1 MIKILLVEDDKII
14 VASLSEYL
22 NSEGYLVRSVSGQT
36 AAMKLL
42 AEEKADLV
50 LLDVSLAEGNGF
62 AACRAIKAEFDIPVI
77 FLTASGDEFSTVT
90 GFDLGADDYIPKPF
104 RPRELIS
111 RIRNVLRLT
120 GSMGKTVKLGD
131 VVVDTEKGTAV
142 KNSRDLFLSAL
153 EYGAVY
159 DAAYKDYEDIRDSDR
174 VSSAAYAQV
183 LGYAKID
190 SANERKPYLYVLGGD
205 VASGYYKTM
214 PVHLILGTL
223 PKDSTEIILPEHLTS
238 NGKVNY
244 KLGDTVTLDVG
255 DRTLDGRRLGQDTPV
270 YTYDSETQVEIMS
283 GERLENTEP
292 RTYTVV
298 GIYERPTFEDYSA
311 PGYTALTAADTKSAD
326 QSLIHCYFK
335 MHKPA
340 GVYDFMKEMG
350 YTQEHRYAY
359 NTKVL
364 LYSGTA
370 PFDSF
375 LTAFYSLAAIII
387 ALIVFGSVSLI
398 YNAFSISVSER
409 TRQFGLLSSVGATRK
424 QLRRMVLFEALAV
437 SIVGIPL
444 GILVGI
450 GGIGITL
457 LLIGDKFFS
466 IVRVD
471 IPMRLCVSWQ
481 AVVIAAVIA
490 LVTVLISA
498 WIPSKRAT
506 GVSAVEAIRQSMD
519 IKVSGRPVRTSKLAY
534 KLFGLPGVLA
544 GKHYKRNRKKYR
556 TTVVSLFMSIVLFVS
571 AAAFTDYMMESAEG
585 GLASDQFDLIYAA
598 ESDASAAMTPDE
610 LLELL
615 FSEPNVTGGTY
626 TKKQFLQGDIS
637 REYVT
642 AMYADRFA
650 DFGMEREDAAP
661 KDFSISGY
669 LYFVADAEFNRLLE
683 KYNLKEADYYDRDK
697 PLGIALDRN
706 IELDRRLEKYV
717 TLDSLQG
724 DGCVIEGLYY
734 VEIDGYYRKDSRID
748 ENGNKVVLYQ
758 NRDNENDIIELPY
771 EESFAKYTLRSEKT
785 IEEAPFFV
793 SRSTPVAINMIYP
806 YSMLESVVP
815 EAALNQFRNTEYFLT
830 SSDHAASF
838 ENLATMLTENG
849 LSSRQLF
856 DYAANAETNRNVVT
870 IIRVFAYGF
879 IVLISLIAAANVF
892 NTISTNISLRRRE
905 FAMLKSVG
913 MTQKG
918 FRRMM
923 NYECLLYGSKALLLG
938 LPVSCGIT
946 YLIYRAVTT
955 AYETSFHL
963 PWAAIGIAVLS
974 VFLVVFATMMYS
986 MSKVK
991 KDNPIDALK
1000 NENL

>member
-1 MIKILLVEDDKII
+1 MNVFNKVTLESLKKNRTRTIVTII
-14 VASLSEYL
+14 GIMLS
-22 NSEGYLVRSVSGQT
+22 
-36 AAMKLL
+36 AAMIC
-42 AEEKADLV
+42 ASTTFVSSMQNFV
-50 LLDVSLAEGNGF
+50 LRCEIYS
-62 AACRAIKAEFDIPVI
+62 
-77 FLTASGDEFSTVT
+77 SGDWH
-90 GFDLGADDYIPKPF
+90 
-104 RPRELIS
+104 
-111 RIRNVLRLT
+111 
-120 GSMGKTVKLGD
+120 
-131 VVVDTEKGTAV
+131 
-142 KNSRDLFLSAL
+142 
-153 EYGAVY
+153 GAVY
-159 DAAYKDYEDIRDSDR
+159 DAAYKDYEDIRDSGK

-183 LGYAKID
+183 LGYAKIG
-190 SANERKPYLYVLGGD
+190 SANEYKPYLYVLGGD
-205 VASGYYKTM
+205 AASGYFETM
-214 PVHLILGTL
+214 PVHLLLGTL

-244 KLGDTVTLDVG
+244 TLGDTVTLEVG
-255 DRTLDGRRLGQDTPV
+255 DRTLDGKRLGQDTPV
-270 YTYDSETQVEIMS
+270 YTYDSETHTEVMS

-298 GIYERPTFEDYSA
+298 GIYERPAFEDYSA
-311 PGYTALTAADTKSAD
+311 PGYTALTAADPKSAD
-326 QSLIHCYFK
+326 QSPIHCYFK
-335 MHKPA
+335 LHKPA
-340 GVYDFMKEMG
+340 GVYDFMKAMG
-350 YTQEHRYAY
+350 YTQEYRYAY

-409 TRQFGLLSSVGATRK
+409 TKQFGLLSSVGATKK
-424 QLRRMVLFEALAV
+424 QLRRMVLFEALTV
-437 SIVGIPL
+437 SAVGIPL

-457 LLIGDKFFS
+457 LLIGDKFSS
-466 IVRVD
+466 IVRAD

-534 KLFGLPGVLA
+534 KLFGLPSVLA

-598 ESDASAAMTPDE
+598 ESDASAAMTPDA

-615 FSEPNVTGGTY
+615 FSEQNVTGGTY

-642 AMYADRFA
+642 AMFADRFA
-650 DFGMEREDAAP
+650 DFGMEREDATP
-661 KDFSISGY
+661 KELSISGY

-683 KYNLKEADYYDRDK
+683 KYNLKEADYYDREK
-697 PLGIALDRN
+697 PLGLALDRN

-717 TLDSLQG
+717 TLDTLKG

-806 YSMLESVVP
+806 YSMIESVVP

-838 ENLATMLTENG
+838 ENLATVLTENG

-946 YLIYRAVTT
+946 YLIYRAITT

-974 VFLVVFATMMYS
+974 VFLVVFATMMYA
-986 MSKVK
+986 MRKVK

>member
-1 MIKILLVEDDKII
+1 MNVFNKVTLESLKKNRTRTVVTII
-14 VASLSEYL
+14 GIMLS
-22 NSEGYLVRSVSGQT
+22 
-36 AAMKLL
+36 AAMIC
-42 AEEKADLV
+42 ASTTFVSSMQNFV
-50 LLDVSLAEGNGF
+50 LRCEIYS
-62 AACRAIKAEFDIPVI
+62 
-77 FLTASGDEFSTVT
+77 SGDWH
-90 GFDLGADDYIPKPF
+90 
-104 RPRELIS
+104 
-111 RIRNVLRLT
+111 
-120 GSMGKTVKLGD
+120 
-131 VVVDTEKGTAV
+131 
-142 KNSRDLFLSAL
+142 
-153 EYGAVY
+153 GAVY
-159 DAAYKDYEDIRDSDR
+159 DAAYKDYEDIRDSGK

-205 VASGYYKTM
+205 VASGYFETM

-244 KLGDTVTLDVG
+244 TLGDTVTLDVG
-255 DRTLDGRRLGQDTPV
+255 DRVLDGRRLGQDTPV

-298 GIYERPTFEDYSA
+298 GIYERPAFEDYAA
-311 PGYTALTAADTKSAD
+311 PGYTALTAADPKSAD
-326 QSLIHCYFK
+326 SSPVHCYFK
-335 MHKPA
+335 LHKPA

-350 YTQEHRYAY
+350 YTQEYSYAY

-364 LYSGTA
+364 LYSGA
-370 PFDSF
+370 ARFDSF

-409 TRQFGLLSSVGATRK
+409 TRQFGLLSSVGATKK
-424 QLRRMVLFEALAV
+424 QLRKMVLFEALAV

-457 LLIGDKFFS
+457 LLIGDKFSS
-466 IVRVD
+466 IVRAD
-471 IPMRLCVSWQ
+471 IPMRICVSWQ
-481 AVVIAAVIA
+481 AVVIAAIIA

-506 GVSAVEAIRQSMD
+506 SVSAVEAIRQSLD

-571 AAAFTDYMMESAEG
+571 AAAFTEYMMESAEG

-598 ESDASAAMTPDE
+598 ESDAPAAMTPDA

-615 FSEPNVTGGTY
+615 FSEQNVTGGTY

-642 AMYADRFA
+642 AMFADRFA

-661 KDFSISGY
+661 KELGISGY

-706 IELDRRLEKYV
+706 IEFDRRLEKYV
-717 TLDSLQG
+717 TLDTLQG

-758 NRDNENDIIELPY
+758 NRDNEKDIIELPY

-830 SSDHAASF
+830 SSNHTASF

-974 VFLVVFATMMYS
+974 VFLVVFATMMYA

>member
-1 MIKILLVEDDKII
+1 MNVFNKVTLESLKKNRTRTIVTII
-14 VASLSEYL
+14 GIMLS
-22 NSEGYLVRSVSGQT
+22 
-36 AAMKLL
+36 AAMIC
-42 AEEKADLV
+42 ASTTLV
-50 LLDVSLAEGNGF
+50 SRMPTFGLR
-62 AACRAIKAEFDIPVI
+62 CAIHID
-77 FLTASGDEFSTVT
+77 GDW
-90 GFDLGADDYIPKPF
+90 
-104 RPRELIS
+104 
-111 RIRNVLRLT
+111 
-120 GSMGKTVKLGD
+120 
-131 VVVDTEKGTAV
+131 
-142 KNSRDLFLSAL
+142 
-153 EYGAVY
+153 YGAVY
-159 DAAYKDYEDIRDSDR
+159 DAAYKDYEDIRNSDR
-174 VSSAAYAQV
+174 VSSTAYAQV

-205 VASGYYKTM
+205 VASGYFKTM

-326 QSLIHCYFK
+326 QSPIHCYFK
-335 MHKPA
+335 LHKPA

-350 YTQEHRYAY
+350 YTQEYRYAY

-506 GVSAVEAIRQSMD
+506 RVSAVEAIRQSMD

-598 ESDASAAMTPDE
+598 ESDASSAMTPDA

-615 FSEPNVTGGTY
+615 FSEQNVTGGTY

-642 AMYADRFA
+642 AMFADRFA

-661 KDFSISGY
+661 KNLSISGY

-683 KYNLKEADYYDRDK
+683 KYNLKEADYYDRDN

-717 TLDSLQG
+717 TLDTLKG

-830 SSDHAASF
+830 SSNHTASF
-838 ENLATMLTENG
+838 ENLAPVLTENG

-870 IIRVFAYGF
+870 IVRVFAYGF

-923 NYECLLYGSKALLLG
+923 NCECLLYGSKALLLG

-955 AYETSFHL
+955 AYETFFHL

-974 VFLVVFATMMYS
+974 VFLVVFATMIYAMR
-986 MSKVK
+986 KAK

>member
-1 MIKILLVEDDKII
+1 MNVFSKVTLESLKKNRTRTVVTII
-14 VASLSEYL
+14 GTMLS
-22 NSEGYLVRSVSGQT
+22 
-36 AAMKLL
+36 AAMIC
-42 AEEKADLV
+42 ASTTLV
-50 LLDVSLAEGNGF
+50 SSMQNFVLRCEIYS
-62 AACRAIKAEFDIPVI
+62 
-77 FLTASGDEFSTVT
+77 SGDWH
-90 GFDLGADDYIPKPF
+90 
-104 RPRELIS
+104 
-111 RIRNVLRLT
+111 
-120 GSMGKTVKLGD
+120 
-131 VVVDTEKGTAV
+131 
-142 KNSRDLFLSAL
+142 
-153 EYGAVY
+153 GAVY

-190 SANERKPYLYVLGGD
+190 SANERKPYLYILGGD
-205 VASGYYKTM
+205 AASGYFETM
-214 PVHLILGTL
+214 PVHLLLGTL
-223 PKDSTEIILPEHLTS
+223 PKDPTEIILPEHLTS

-244 KLGDTVTLDVG
+244 TLGDTVTLDVG
-255 DRTLDGRRLGQDTPV
+255 DRTLDGRRLGQDTPI
-270 YTYDSETQVEIMS
+270 YAYDSETHTEVVS

-298 GIYERPTFEDYSA
+298 GIYERPAFEDYAA
-311 PGYTALTAADTKSAD
+311 PGYTALTAANTKSAE
-326 QSLIHCYFK
+326 QSPIHCYFK
-335 MHKPA
+335 LHKPA

-350 YTQEHRYAY
+350 YTQEYRYAY

-364 LYSGTA
+364 LYSGA
-370 PFDSF
+370 ARFDSF

-424 QLRRMVLFEALAV
+424 QLRRMVLFEALTV
-437 SIVGIPL
+437 SAVGIPL

-457 LLIGDKFFS
+457 LLIGDKFS
-466 IVRVD
+466 SLVRAD
-471 IPMRLCVSWQ
+471 IPMRICVSWQ

-506 GVSAVEAIRQSMD
+506 GVSAVEAIRRSMD
-519 IKVSGRPVRTSKLAY
+519 IKASGRPVRTSKLAY

-598 ESDASAAMTPDE
+598 ESDASSAMTPDA

-615 FSEPNVTGGTY
+615 FSEQNVTGGTY
-626 TKKQFLQGDIS
+626 TKKQFLQGAIS

-642 AMYADRFA
+642 AMFADRFA

-661 KDFSISGY
+661 KELSISGY

-706 IELDRRLEKYV
+706 IEFDRRLEKFV
-717 TLDSLQG
+717 TLDTLKG
-724 DGCVIEGLYY
+724 DGCAIEGLYY

-815 EAALNQFRNTEYFLT
+815 EAALNQFRYTEYFLT
-830 SSDHAASF
+830 SSNHTASF
-838 ENLATMLTENG
+838 ENLATVLTENG

-856 DYAANAETNRNVVT
+856 DYAANVETNRNVVT

-938 LPVSCGIT
+938 LPISCGIT

>member
-1 MIKILLVEDDKII
+1 MNVFNNVTLESLEKNRTRTIVTII
-14 VASLSEYL
+14 GIMLS
-22 NSEGYLVRSVSGQT
+22 
-36 AAMKLL
+36 AAMIC
-42 AEEKADLV
+42 ASTTLV
-50 LLDVSLAEGNGF
+50 S
-62 AACRAIKAEFDIPVI
+62 
-77 FLTASGDEFSTVT
+77 SM
-90 GFDLGADDYIPKPF
+90 
-104 RPRELIS
+104 
-111 RIRNVLRLT
+111 RNFVLRCAIHID
-120 GSMGKTVKLGD
+120 GD
-131 VVVDTEKGTAV
+131 W
-142 KNSRDLFLSAL
+142 
-153 EYGAVY
+153 YGAVY

-205 VASGYYKTM
+205 VASGYFETM

-326 QSLIHCYFK
+326 QAPIHCYFK
-335 MHKPA
+335 LHKPA

-350 YTQEHRYAY
+350 YTQEYRYAY

-466 IVRVD
+466 IVRVA

-506 GVSAVEAIRQSMD
+506 RVSAVEAIRQSMD

-598 ESDASAAMTPDE
+598 ESDASAAMTPDA

-615 FSEPNVTGGTY
+615 FSEQNVTGGTY

-642 AMYADRFA
+642 AMFADRFSS
-650 DFGMEREDAAP
+650 FGTESEDAAP
-661 KDFSISGY
+661 KELGISGY

-717 TLDSLQG
+717 TLDTLKG

-830 SSDHAASF
+830 SSNHAASF

>member
-1 MIKILLVEDDKII
+1 MNVFNKVTLESLKKNRTRTIVTII
-14 VASLSEYL
+14 GIMLS
-22 NSEGYLVRSVSGQT
+22 
-36 AAMKLL
+36 AAMIC
-42 AEEKADLV
+42 ASTTFVSSMQNFV
-50 LLDVSLAEGNGF
+50 LRCEIYS
-62 AACRAIKAEFDIPVI
+62 
-77 FLTASGDEFSTVT
+77 SGDWH
-90 GFDLGADDYIPKPF
+90 
-104 RPRELIS
+104 
-111 RIRNVLRLT
+111 
-120 GSMGKTVKLGD
+120 
-131 VVVDTEKGTAV
+131 
-142 KNSRDLFLSAL
+142 
-153 EYGAVY
+153 GAVY
-159 DAAYKDYEDIRDSDR
+159 DAAYKDYEDIRDSGK

-190 SANERKPYLYVLGGD
+190 SANEHKPYLYVLGGD
-205 VASGYYKTM
+205 VASGYFETM

-244 KLGDTVTLDVG
+244 KLGDTVTLEVG

-270 YTYDSETQVEIMS
+270 YTYDSETHTEIMS

-326 QSLIHCYFK
+326 QSPIHCYFK
-335 MHKPA
+335 LHKPA

-350 YTQEHRYAY
+350 YTQEYRYAY

-409 TRQFGLLSSVGATRK
+409 TRQFGLLSSVGATKK

-598 ESDASAAMTPDE
+598 ESDASAAMRPDA

-615 FSEPNVTGGTY
+615 FSEQNVTGGTY

-642 AMYADRFA
+642 AMFADRFA

-661 KDFSISGY
+661 KDLSISGY

-717 TLDSLQG
+717 TLDSLKG

-734 VEIDGYYRKDSRID
+734 VEIDGYYRIDSRID

-830 SSDHAASF
+830 SSNHTASF
-838 ENLATMLTENG
+838 ENLATVLTENG

>member
-1 MIKILLVEDDKII
+1 
-14 VASLSEYL
+14 
-22 NSEGYLVRSVSGQT
+22 
-36 AAMKLL
+36 
-42 AEEKADLV
+42 
-50 LLDVSLAEGNGF
+50 
-62 AACRAIKAEFDIPVI
+62 
-77 FLTASGDEFSTVT
+77 
-90 GFDLGADDYIPKPF
+90 
-104 RPRELIS
+104 
-111 RIRNVLRLT
+111 
-120 GSMGKTVKLGD
+120 
-131 VVVDTEKGTAV
+131 
-142 KNSRDLFLSAL
+142 
-153 EYGAVY
+153 
-159 DAAYKDYEDIRDSDR
+159 
-174 VSSAAYAQV
+174 
-183 LGYAKID
+183 
-190 SANERKPYLYVLGGD
+190 
-205 VASGYYKTM
+205 M

-335 MHKPA
+335 LHKPA
-340 GVYDFMKEMG
+340 GVYDFMREMG
-350 YTQEHRYAY
+350 YTQEYRYAY

-437 SIVGIPL
+437 SAVGIPL

-506 GVSAVEAIRQSMD
+506 RVSAVEAIRQSMD
-519 IKVSGRPVRTSKLAY
+519 IKVSGRPVRTSKLSY

-598 ESDASAAMTPDE
+598 ESDASSAMTPDA
-610 LLELL
+610 LLELF
-615 FSEPNVTGGTY
+615 FSEQNVTGGTY

-642 AMYADRFA
+642 AMFADRFSN
-650 DFGMEREDAAP
+650 FGMESEDRAP
-661 KDFSISGY
+661 KELGISGY

-683 KYNLKEADYYDRDK
+683 KYNLKEADYYDRDN

-717 TLDSLQG
+717 TLDTLKG

-830 SSDHAASF
+830 SSNHTASF
-838 ENLATMLTENG
+838 ENLAPVLTENG

-946 YLIYRAVTT
+946 YLIYRAITT

>member
-1 MIKILLVEDDKII
+1 MNVFNKVTLESLKKNRTRTIVTII
-14 VASLSEYL
+14 GIMLS
-22 NSEGYLVRSVSGQT
+22 
-36 AAMKLL
+36 AAMIC
-42 AEEKADLV
+42 ASTTLV
-50 LLDVSLAEGNGF
+50 S
-62 AACRAIKAEFDIPVI
+62 
-77 FLTASGDEFSTVT
+77 SM
-90 GFDLGADDYIPKPF
+90 
-104 RPRELIS
+104 
-111 RIRNVLRLT
+111 RNFVLRCAIHID
-120 GSMGKTVKLGD
+120 GD
-131 VVVDTEKGTAV
+131 W
-142 KNSRDLFLSAL
+142 
-153 EYGAVY
+153 YGAVY

-205 VASGYYKTM
+205 VASGYFKTM

-311 PGYTALTAADTKSAD
+311 PGYTALTAADPKSAD
-326 QSLIHCYFK
+326 QSSIHCYFK
-335 MHKPA
+335 LHKPA

-350 YTQEHRYAY
+350 YTQEYRYAY

-424 QLRRMVLFEALAV
+424 QLLRMVLFEALAV

-506 GVSAVEAIRQSMD
+506 RVSAVEAIRQSMD

-598 ESDASAAMTPDE
+598 ESDASSAMTPDE
-610 LLELL
+610 LLDLL
-615 FSEPNVTGGTY
+615 FSDQNVTGGTY

-642 AMYADRFA
+642 AMFADRFSN
-650 DFGMEREDAAP
+650 FGMEREDAAP
-661 KDFSISGY
+661 KELSISGY

-683 KYNLKEADYYDRDK
+683 KYNLMEADYYDRDK
-697 PLGIALDRN
+697 PLGLALDRN

-717 TLDSLQG
+717 TLDTLKG

-806 YSMLESVVP
+806 YSMLESVIP

-830 SSDHAASF
+830 SSNHTASF
-838 ENLATMLTENG
+838 ENLAPVLTENG

-856 DYAANAETNRNVVT
+856 DYAANAETDRNVVT

-974 VFLVVFATMMYS
+974 VFLVVFATMMYA
-986 MSKVK
+986 MRKVK

>member
-1 MIKILLVEDDKII
+1 MNVFNKVTLESLEKNRTRTIVTII
-14 VASLSEYL
+14 GIMLS
-22 NSEGYLVRSVSGQT
+22 
-36 AAMKLL
+36 AAMIC
-42 AEEKADLV
+42 ASTTLV
-50 LLDVSLAEGNGF
+50 S
-62 AACRAIKAEFDIPVI
+62 
-77 FLTASGDEFSTVT
+77 SM
-90 GFDLGADDYIPKPF
+90 
-104 RPRELIS
+104 
-111 RIRNVLRLT
+111 RNFVLRCAIHID
-120 GSMGKTVKLGD
+120 GD
-131 VVVDTEKGTAV
+131 W
-142 KNSRDLFLSAL
+142 
-153 EYGAVY
+153 YGAVY

-205 VASGYYKTM
+205 VASGYFKTM

-270 YTYDSETQVEIMS
+270 YTYDSETQVDVMS
-283 GERLENTEP
+283 GERLKNTEP

-326 QSLIHCYFK
+326 QAPIHCYFK
-335 MHKPA
+335 LHKPA

-350 YTQEHRYAY
+350 YTQEYRYAY

-481 AVVIAAVIA
+481 AVIIAAVIA

-506 GVSAVEAIRQSMD
+506 RVSAVEAIRQSMD

-598 ESDASAAMTPDE
+598 ESDASSAMTPDA

-615 FSEPNVTGGTY
+615 FSEQNVTGGTY

-650 DFGMEREDAAP
+650 DFGMESEDRAP

-697 PLGIALDRN
+697 PLGLALDRN

-717 TLDSLQG
+717 TLDTLKG

-806 YSMLESVVP
+806 YSMLESVIP

-830 SSDHAASF
+830 SSNHAASF

-856 DYAANAETNRNVVT
+856 DYAANAETNRNVIT

>member
-1 MIKILLVEDDKII
+1 M
-14 VASLSEYL
+14 
-22 NSEGYLVRSVSGQT
+22 
-36 AAMKLL
+36 
-42 AEEKADLV
+42 
-50 LLDVSLAEGNGF
+50 
-62 AACRAIKAEFDIPVI
+62 
-77 FLTASGDEFSTVT
+77 
-90 GFDLGADDYIPKPF
+90 
-104 RPRELIS
+104 
-111 RIRNVLRLT
+111 
-120 GSMGKTVKLGD
+120 
-131 VVVDTEKGTAV
+131 
-142 KNSRDLFLSAL
+142 
-153 EYGAVY
+153 
-159 DAAYKDYEDIRDSDR
+159 
-174 VSSAAYAQV
+174 
-183 LGYAKID
+183 
-190 SANERKPYLYVLGGD
+190 
-205 VASGYYKTM
+205 
-214 PVHLILGTL
+214 
-223 PKDSTEIILPEHLTS
+223 
-238 NGKVNY
+238 NY

-335 MHKPA
+335 LHKPA

-350 YTQEHRYAY
+350 YTQEYRYAY

-506 GVSAVEAIRQSMD
+506 RISAVEAIRQSMD
-519 IKVSGRPVRTSKLAY
+519 TKVSGRPVRTSKLAY

-598 ESDASAAMTPDE
+598 KSDASSAMTPDA

-615 FSEPNVTGGTY
+615 FSEQNVTGGTY

-642 AMYADRFA
+642 AMFADRFA
-650 DFGMEREDAAP
+650 DFGMESEDRAP

-717 TLDSLQG
+717 TLDTLKG

-830 SSDHAASF
+830 SSNHTASF
-838 ENLATMLTENG
+838 ENLAPVLTENG

-856 DYAANAETNRNVVT
+856 DYAANAETDRNVVT

-974 VFLVVFATMMYS
+974 VFLVVFATMMYATR
-986 MSKVK
+986 KVK

>member
-1 MIKILLVEDDKII
+1 MNVFNKVTLESLKKNRTRTIVTII
-14 VASLSEYL
+14 GIMLS
-22 NSEGYLVRSVSGQT
+22 
-36 AAMKLL
+36 AAMIC
-42 AEEKADLV
+42 ASTTLV
-50 LLDVSLAEGNGF
+50 SSMQNF
-62 AACRAIKAEFDIPVI
+62 
-77 FLTASGDEFSTVT
+77 
-90 GFDLGADDYIPKPF
+90 
-104 RPRELIS
+104 
-111 RIRNVLRLT
+111 VLRCAIHID
-120 GSMGKTVKLGD
+120 GD
-131 VVVDTEKGTAV
+131 W
-142 KNSRDLFLSAL
+142 
-153 EYGAVY
+153 YGAVY

-205 VASGYYKTM
+205 VASGYFKTM

-326 QSLIHCYFK
+326 QAPIHCYFK
-335 MHKPA
+335 LHKPA

-350 YTQEHRYAY
+350 YTQEYRYAY

-506 GVSAVEAIRQSMD
+506 RVSAVEAIRQSMD

-598 ESDASAAMTPDE
+598 ESDASAAMTPDA

-615 FSEPNVTGGTY
+615 FSEQNVTGGTY

-642 AMYADRFA
+642 ATYVDRFA
-650 DFGMEREDAAP
+650 DFGMESEDAVP
-661 KDFSISGY
+661 KDLGISGY
-669 LYFVADAEFNRLLE
+669 LYFVADAEFNKLLE

-717 TLDSLQG
+717 TLDTLKG

-830 SSDHAASF
+830 SSNHTASF
-838 ENLATMLTENG
+838 ENLATVLTENG

-913 MTQKG
+913 MTRKG

-974 VFLVVFATMMYS
+974 VFLVVFATMMYA
-986 MSKVK
+986 MRKVK

>member
-1 MIKILLVEDDKII
+1 MNVFNKVTLESLKKNRTRTIVTII
-14 VASLSEYL
+14 GIMLS
-22 NSEGYLVRSVSGQT
+22 
-36 AAMKLL
+36 AAMIC
-42 AEEKADLV
+42 ASTTLV
-50 LLDVSLAEGNGF
+50 SSMQNF
-62 AACRAIKAEFDIPVI
+62 
-77 FLTASGDEFSTVT
+77 
-90 GFDLGADDYIPKPF
+90 
-104 RPRELIS
+104 
-111 RIRNVLRLT
+111 VLRCAIHID
-120 GSMGKTVKLGD
+120 GD
-131 VVVDTEKGTAV
+131 
-142 KNSRDLFLSAL
+142 R
-153 EYGAVY
+153 YGAVY
-159 DAAYKDYEDIRDSDR
+159 DAAYKNYEDIRDSDR

-205 VASGYYKTM
+205 VASGYFKTM

-311 PGYTALTAADTKSAD
+311 PGYTALTTADPKSAD
-326 QSLIHCYFK
+326 QSSIHCYFK
-335 MHKPA
+335 LHKPA

-350 YTQEHRYAY
+350 YTQEYRYAY

-466 IVRVD
+466 IVRVA

-506 GVSAVEAIRQSMD
+506 RVSAVEAIRQSMD

-571 AAAFTDYMMESAEG
+571 AAAFTNYMMESAEG

-598 ESDASAAMTPDE
+598 ESGASSAMTPDE
-610 LLELL
+610 LLNLL

-642 AMYADRFA
+642 AMFADRFSN
-650 DFGMEREDAAP
+650 FGMESEDAAP

-717 TLDSLQG
+717 TLDTLKG

-758 NRDNENDIIELPY
+758 NRDNESDIIELPY
-771 EESFAKYTLRSEKT
+771 GESFAKYTLRSEKT

-830 SSDHAASF
+830 SSNHTASF
-838 ENLATMLTENG
+838 ENLATVLTENG

-974 VFLVVFATMMYS
+974 VFLVVFATMMYA
-986 MSKVK
+986 MRKVK

>member
-1 MIKILLVEDDKII
+1 M
-14 VASLSEYL
+14 
-22 NSEGYLVRSVSGQT
+22 
-36 AAMKLL
+36 
-42 AEEKADLV
+42 
-50 LLDVSLAEGNGF
+50 
-62 AACRAIKAEFDIPVI
+62 
-77 FLTASGDEFSTVT
+77 
-90 GFDLGADDYIPKPF
+90 
-104 RPRELIS
+104 
-111 RIRNVLRLT
+111 
-120 GSMGKTVKLGD
+120 
-131 VVVDTEKGTAV
+131 
-142 KNSRDLFLSAL
+142 
-153 EYGAVY
+153 
-159 DAAYKDYEDIRDSDR
+159 
-174 VSSAAYAQV
+174 
-183 LGYAKID
+183 
-190 SANERKPYLYVLGGD
+190 
-205 VASGYYKTM
+205 
-214 PVHLILGTL
+214 
-223 PKDSTEIILPEHLTS
+223 
-238 NGKVNY
+238 NY

-270 YTYDSETQVEIMS
+270 YAYDSETQVEIMS

-326 QSLIHCYFK
+326 QAPIHCYFK
-335 MHKPA
+335 LHKPA

-350 YTQEHRYAY
+350 YTQEYRYAY

-457 LLIGDKFFS
+457 LLIGDKFIS

-506 GVSAVEAIRQSMD
+506 RVSAVEAIRQSMD

-598 ESDASAAMTPDE
+598 ESDASAAMTPDA

-642 AMYADRFA
+642 AMFAGRFA
-650 DFGMEREDAAP
+650 DLGMEREDAAP
-661 KDFSISGY
+661 KDLGISGY
-669 LYFVADAEFNRLLE
+669 LYFVADTEFNRLLE
-683 KYNLKEADYYDRDK
+683 KYNLKEADYYDRDN

-706 IELDRRLEKYV
+706 IEFDRRLEKYV
-717 TLDSLQG
+717 TLDTLKG

-758 NRDNENDIIELPY
+758 NRDNESDIIELPY

-830 SSDHAASF
+830 SSDHTASF
-838 ENLATMLTENG
+838 ENLATVLTENG

-856 DYAANAETNRNVVT
+856 DYAANEETNRNVIT

-923 NYECLLYGSKALLLG
+923 NCECLLYGSKALLLG

>member
-1 MIKILLVEDDKII
+1 MNVFSKVTLESLKKNRTRTVVTII
-14 VASLSEYL
+14 GIMLS
-22 NSEGYLVRSVSGQT
+22 
-36 AAMKLL
+36 AAMIC
-42 AEEKADLV
+42 ASTTFVSSMQSFV
-50 LLDVSLAEGNGF
+50 LRCEIYS
-62 AACRAIKAEFDIPVI
+62 
-77 FLTASGDEFSTVT
+77 SGDWH
-90 GFDLGADDYIPKPF
+90 
-104 RPRELIS
+104 
-111 RIRNVLRLT
+111 
-120 GSMGKTVKLGD
+120 
-131 VVVDTEKGTAV
+131 
-142 KNSRDLFLSAL
+142 
-153 EYGAVY
+153 GAVY
-159 DAAYKDYEDIRDSDR
+159 DAAYKDYEDIRDSGR

-190 SANERKPYLYVLGGD
+190 SANERKPYLYILGGD
-205 VASGYYKTM
+205 AASGYFETM
-214 PVHLILGTL
+214 PVHLLLGTL
-223 PKDSTEIILPEHLTS
+223 PKDPTEIILPEHLTS

-244 KLGDTVTLDVG
+244 TLGDTVTLDVG
-255 DRTLDGRRLGQDTPV
+255 DRTLDGKRLGQDTPV
-270 YTYDSETQVEIMS
+270 YAYDSETHTEVMS

-298 GIYERPTFEDYSA
+298 GIYERPAFEDYAA
-311 PGYTALTAADTKSAD
+311 PGYTALTAADPKSAE
-326 QSLIHCYFK
+326 QSPIHCYFK
-335 MHKPA
+335 LHKPA
-340 GVYDFMKEMG
+340 GVYDFMKETG
-350 YTQEHRYAY
+350 YTQEYVYAY

-364 LYSGTA
+364 LYSGA
-370 PFDSF
+370 ARFDSF

-409 TRQFGLLSSVGATRK
+409 TRQFGLLSSVGATKK
-424 QLRRMVLFEALAV
+424 QLRRMVLFEALTV
-437 SIVGIPL
+437 SAVGIPL

-457 LLIGDKFFS
+457 ILIGDKFSS
-466 IVRVD
+466 IVRAD
-471 IPMRLCVSWQ
+471 IPMRICVSWQ

-598 ESDASAAMTPDE
+598 ESDGADTMTPDA

-615 FSEPNVTGGTY
+615 LSEQNVTGGTY

-661 KDFSISGY
+661 KELGISGY

-717 TLDSLQG
+717 TLDTLKG
-724 DGCVIEGLYY
+724 DGCVIDGLYY

-806 YSMLESVVP
+806 YSMLENVIP

-830 SSDHAASF
+830 SSNHTASF
-838 ENLATMLTENG
+838 ENLATVLTENG

-856 DYAANAETNRNVVT
+856 DYAANAEANRNVVT

-918 FRRMM
+918 FSRMM

-946 YLIYRAVTT
+946 YLIYRAVKT

-974 VFLVVFATMMYS
+974 VFLVVFATMMYA

>member
-1 MIKILLVEDDKII
+1 MNVFNKVTLESLKKNRTRTIVTII
-14 VASLSEYL
+14 GIMLS
-22 NSEGYLVRSVSGQT
+22 
-36 AAMKLL
+36 AAMIC
-42 AEEKADLV
+42 ASTTLV
-50 LLDVSLAEGNGF
+50 SSMQNF
-62 AACRAIKAEFDIPVI
+62 
-77 FLTASGDEFSTVT
+77 
-90 GFDLGADDYIPKPF
+90 
-104 RPRELIS
+104 
-111 RIRNVLRLT
+111 VLRCAIHID
-120 GSMGKTVKLGD
+120 G
-131 VVVDTEKGTAV
+131 AW
-142 KNSRDLFLSAL
+142 
-153 EYGAVY
+153 YGAVY

-205 VASGYYKTM
+205 VASGYFKTM

-255 DRTLDGRRLGQDTPV
+255 DRMLDGRRLGQGTPV
-270 YTYDSETQVEIMS
+270 YTYDSETQVEVMS

-326 QSLIHCYFK
+326 QAPIHCYFK
-335 MHKPA
+335 LHKPA

-350 YTQEHRYAY
+350 YTQEYRYAY

-409 TRQFGLLSSVGATRK
+409 TRQFGLMSSVGATKK
-424 QLRRMVLFEALAV
+424 QLQRMVLFEALAV
-437 SIVGIPL
+437 SAVGIPL

-481 AVVIAAVIA
+481 AVVIAMVIA
-490 LVTVLISA
+490 LVTVLISV

-506 GVSAVEAIRQSMD
+506 RVSAVEAIRQSMD

-598 ESDASAAMTPDE
+598 ESDASSAMTPDA

-615 FSEPNVTGGTY
+615 FSEQNVTGGTY

-650 DFGMEREDAAP
+650 DFGMESEDKAP
-661 KDFSISGY
+661 KELGISGY

-683 KYNLKEADYYDRDK
+683 KCNLKEADYYDRDN
-697 PLGIALDRN
+697 PLGIALDHN
-706 IELDRRLEKYV
+706 IEFDRRLEKYV
-717 TLDSLQG
+717 TLDTLQG

-758 NRDNENDIIELPY
+758 NRDNESDIIELPY

-815 EAALNQFRNTEYFLT
+815 EAALNQFHNTEYLLT
-830 SSDHAASF
+830 SSNHTASF
-838 ENLATMLTENG
+838 ENLATVLTENG

-856 DYAANAETNRNVVT
+856 DYAANAETDRNVVT

>member
-1 MIKILLVEDDKII
+1 
-14 VASLSEYL
+14 
-22 NSEGYLVRSVSGQT
+22 
-36 AAMKLL
+36 
-42 AEEKADLV
+42 
-50 LLDVSLAEGNGF
+50 
-62 AACRAIKAEFDIPVI
+62 
-77 FLTASGDEFSTVT
+77 
-90 GFDLGADDYIPKPF
+90 
-104 RPRELIS
+104 
-111 RIRNVLRLT
+111 
-120 GSMGKTVKLGD
+120 
-131 VVVDTEKGTAV
+131 
-142 KNSRDLFLSAL
+142 
-153 EYGAVY
+153 
-159 DAAYKDYEDIRDSDR
+159 
-174 VSSAAYAQV
+174 
-183 LGYAKID
+183 
-190 SANERKPYLYVLGGD
+190 
-205 VASGYYKTM
+205 
-214 PVHLILGTL
+214 
-223 PKDSTEIILPEHLTS
+223 
-238 NGKVNY
+238 
-244 KLGDTVTLDVG
+244 
-255 DRTLDGRRLGQDTPV
+255 
-270 YTYDSETQVEIMS
+270 
-283 GERLENTEP
+283 
-292 RTYTVV
+292 
-298 GIYERPTFEDYSA
+298 
-311 PGYTALTAADTKSAD
+311 
-326 QSLIHCYFK
+326 
-335 MHKPA
+335 
-340 GVYDFMKEMG
+340 MKEMG
-350 YTQEHRYAY
+350 YTQEYRYAY

-506 GVSAVEAIRQSMD
+506 RVSAVEAIRQSMD

-598 ESDASAAMTPDE
+598 ESDASSAMTPDA

-615 FSEPNVTGGTY
+615 FSEQNVTGGTY

-642 AMYADRFA
+642 AMFADRFA

-661 KDFSISGY
+661 KNLSISGY

-683 KYNLKEADYYDRDK
+683 KYNLKEADYYDRDN

-717 TLDSLQG
+717 TLDTLKG
-724 DGCVIEGLYY
+724 DECMIEGLYY

-830 SSDHAASF
+830 SSDHTASF
-838 ENLATMLTENG
+838 ENLATVLTENG

-870 IIRVFAYGF
+870 IVRVFAYGF

>member
-1 MIKILLVEDDKII
+1 M
-14 VASLSEYL
+14 
-22 NSEGYLVRSVSGQT
+22 T
-36 AAMKLL
+36 A
-42 AEEKADLV
+42 
-50 LLDVSLAEGNGF
+50 
-62 AACRAIKAEFDIPVI
+62 
-77 FLTASGDEFSTVT
+77 
-90 GFDLGADDYIPKPF
+90 
-104 RPRELIS
+104 
-111 RIRNVLRLT
+111 
-120 GSMGKTVKLGD
+120 
-131 VVVDTEKGTAV
+131 
-142 KNSRDLFLSAL
+142 
-153 EYGAVY
+153 
-159 DAAYKDYEDIRDSDR
+159 
-174 VSSAAYAQV
+174 
-183 LGYAKID
+183 
-190 SANERKPYLYVLGGD
+190 GGW
-205 VASGYYKTM
+205 
-214 PVHLILGTL
+214 
-223 PKDSTEIILPEHLTS
+223 
-238 NGKVNY
+238 
-244 KLGDTVTLDVG
+244 

-326 QSLIHCYFK
+326 QSPIHCYFK
-335 MHKPA
+335 LHKPA

-350 YTQEHRYAY
+350 YTQEYRYAY

-506 GVSAVEAIRQSMD
+506 RVSAVEAIRQSMD

-598 ESDASAAMTPDE
+598 ESDASSAMTPDA

-615 FSEPNVTGGTY
+615 FSEQNVTGGTY

-642 AMYADRFA
+642 AMFADRFSN
-650 DFGMEREDAAP
+650 FGMESEDRAP
-661 KDFSISGY
+661 KELGISGY

-697 PLGIALDRN
+697 PLGLALDRN

-717 TLDSLQG
+717 TLDTLKG

-758 NRDNENDIIELPY
+758 NRDNENDIIELPH

-793 SRSTPVAINMIYP
+793 SRSTPVSINMIYP

-830 SSDHAASF
+830 SSDHTASF
-838 ENLATMLTENG
+838 ENLATVLTENG

>member
-1 MIKILLVEDDKII
+1 MNVFSKVTLESLKKNRTRTIVTII
-14 VASLSEYL
+14 GIMLS
-22 NSEGYLVRSVSGQT
+22 
-36 AAMKLL
+36 AAMIC
-42 AEEKADLV
+42 ASTTFVSSMQNFV
-50 LLDVSLAEGNGF
+50 LRCEIYS
-62 AACRAIKAEFDIPVI
+62 
-77 FLTASGDEFSTVT
+77 SGDW
-90 GFDLGADDYIPKPF
+90 
-104 RPRELIS
+104 
-111 RIRNVLRLT
+111 
-120 GSMGKTVKLGD
+120 
-131 VVVDTEKGTAV
+131 
-142 KNSRDLFLSAL
+142 
-153 EYGAVY
+153 YGAVY

-183 LGYAKID
+183 LGYAKIG

-205 VASGYYKTM
+205 VASGYFKTM

-244 KLGDTVTLDVG
+244 TLGDTVTLGVG
-255 DRTLDGRRLGQDTPV
+255 DRTFDGRRLGQDTPV
-270 YTYDSETQVEIMS
+270 YTYDSETHTEIMS

-335 MHKPA
+335 LHKPA
-340 GVYDFMKEMG
+340 GVYDFMREMG
-350 YTQEHRYAY
+350 YTQEYRYAY

-444 GILVGI
+444 GILVGV

-457 LLIGDKFFS
+457 LLIGDKFSS
-466 IVRVD
+466 IVRAD

-481 AVVIAAVIA
+481 AVVIAAAIA
-490 LVTVLISA
+490 LITVLISA

-506 GVSAVEAIRQSMD
+506 RVSAVEAIRQSMD

-534 KLFGLPGVLA
+534 KMFGLPGVLA

-598 ESDASAAMTPDE
+598 ESDASAAMTPDA

-615 FSEPNVTGGTY
+615 FSEQNVTGGTY
-626 TKKQFLQGDIS
+626 TKKQFFQGDIS

-642 AMYADRFA
+642 AIYADRFA
-650 DFGMEREDAAP
+650 DFGMEREDRAP
-661 KDFSISGY
+661 KELSISGY
-669 LYFVADAEFNRLLE
+669 LYFVADAEFNKLLE
-683 KYNLKEADYYDRDK
+683 KYNLKESDYYDRDK

-717 TLDSLQG
+717 TLDTLKG

-758 NRDNENDIIELPY
+758 NRDNESDIIELPY

-785 IEEAPFFV
+785 IEEAPSFV

-815 EAALNQFRNTEYFLT
+815 KAALNQFRNTEYFLT
-830 SSDHAASF
+830 SSDHTASF
-838 ENLATMLTENG
+838 ENLATVLTENG

-923 NYECLLYGSKALLLG
+923 NCECLLYGSKALLLG

-974 VFLVVFATMMYS
+974 VFLVVFATMMYA
-986 MSKVK
+986 MRKVK

>member
-1 MIKILLVEDDKII
+1 MNVFNKVTLESLKKNRTRTIVTII
-14 VASLSEYL
+14 GIMLS
-22 NSEGYLVRSVSGQT
+22 
-36 AAMKLL
+36 AAMIC
-42 AEEKADLV
+42 ASTTLV
-50 LLDVSLAEGNGF
+50 SSMQNFVLRCEIYS
-62 AACRAIKAEFDIPVI
+62 
-77 FLTASGDEFSTVT
+77 SGDWH
-90 GFDLGADDYIPKPF
+90 
-104 RPRELIS
+104 
-111 RIRNVLRLT
+111 
-120 GSMGKTVKLGD
+120 
-131 VVVDTEKGTAV
+131 
-142 KNSRDLFLSAL
+142 
-153 EYGAVY
+153 GAVY
-159 DAAYKDYEDIRDSDR
+159 DAAYKDYEDIRDSGR
-174 VSSAAYAQV
+174 VSFAAYAQV

-205 VASGYYKTM
+205 AASGYFETM
-214 PVHLILGTL
+214 PVHLLLGTL
-223 PKDSTEIILPEHLTS
+223 PKDSTEIILPEHLST

-255 DRTLDGRRLGQDTPV
+255 DRMLDGRRLGQDTPI
-270 YTYDSETQVEIMS
+270 YAYDSETHTEVMS
-283 GERLENTEP
+283 SERFENTEP

-311 PGYTALTAADTKSAD
+311 PGYTALTAADTNSAD
-326 QSLIHCYFK
+326 QSPIHCYFK
-335 MHKPA
+335 LHKPA

-350 YTQEHRYAY
+350 YTQEYRYAY

-409 TRQFGLLSSVGATRK
+409 TRQFGLLSSVGATKK
-424 QLRRMVLFEALAV
+424 QLRKMVLFEALAV
-437 SIVGIPL
+437 SAVGIPL

-466 IVRVD
+466 IVRAD

-490 LVTVLISA
+490 LITVLISA

-506 GVSAVEAIRQSMD
+506 RVSAVEAIRQSMD

-598 ESDASAAMTPDE
+598 ESDASSAMTPDA

-615 FSEPNVTGGTY
+615 FSEQNVTGGTY

-642 AMYADRFA
+642 AMFADRFS
-650 DFGMEREDAAP
+650 DFGMEREGAAP
-661 KDFSISGY
+661 KELGISGY

-683 KYNLKEADYYDRDK
+683 KYDLKEADYYDRGK

-717 TLDSLQG
+717 TLDTLKG

-830 SSDHAASF
+830 SSNHTASF

-856 DYAANAETNRNVVT
+856 DYAANAETNRNVIT

>member
-1 MIKILLVEDDKII
+1 
-14 VASLSEYL
+14 
-22 NSEGYLVRSVSGQT
+22 
-36 AAMKLL
+36 MK
-42 AEEKADLV
+42 
-50 LLDVSLAEGNGF
+50 
-62 AACRAIKAEFDIPVI
+62 
-77 FLTASGDEFSTVT
+77 
-90 GFDLGADDYIPKPF
+90 
-104 RPRELIS
+104 
-111 RIRNVLRLT
+111 
-120 GSMGKTVKLGD
+120 
-131 VVVDTEKGTAV
+131 
-142 KNSRDLFLSAL
+142 
-153 EYGAVY
+153 
-159 DAAYKDYEDIRDSDR
+159 
-174 VSSAAYAQV
+174 
-183 LGYAKID
+183 
-190 SANERKPYLYVLGGD
+190 
-205 VASGYYKTM
+205 
-214 PVHLILGTL
+214 
-223 PKDSTEIILPEHLTS
+223 
-238 NGKVNY
+238 
-244 KLGDTVTLDVG
+244 
-255 DRTLDGRRLGQDTPV
+255 
-270 YTYDSETQVEIMS
+270 
-283 GERLENTEP
+283 
-292 RTYTVV
+292 
-298 GIYERPTFEDYSA
+298 ERPTFEDYSA

-326 QSLIHCYFK
+326 QSPIHCYFK
-335 MHKPA
+335 LHKPA

-350 YTQEHRYAY
+350 YTQEYRYAY

-409 TRQFGLLSSVGATRK
+409 TRQFGLLSSVGATKK

-437 SIVGIPL
+437 SAVGIPL

-534 KLFGLPGVLA
+534 KLFGLPCVLA

-598 ESDASAAMTPDE
+598 ESDASSAMTPDE

-615 FSEPNVTGGTY
+615 FSDHNVTGGTY

-642 AMYADRFA
+642 AMFADRFA
-650 DFGMEREDAAP
+650 DFGMESEDRAP

-717 TLDSLQG
+717 TLDTLKG
-724 DGCVIEGLYY
+724 DECVIEGLYY

-758 NRDNENDIIELPY
+758 SRDNENDIIELPH

-830 SSDHAASF
+830 SSNHTVSF
-838 ENLATMLTENG
+838 ENLATVLTENG

-946 YLIYRAVTT
+946 YLIYRAVTR
-955 AYETSFHL
+955 AYETSFRL

>member
-1 MIKILLVEDDKII
+1 MNVFNKVTLESLKKNRTRTVVTII
-14 VASLSEYL
+14 GIMLS
-22 NSEGYLVRSVSGQT
+22 
-36 AAMKLL
+36 AAMIC
-42 AEEKADLV
+42 ASTTFVSSMQNFV
-50 LLDVSLAEGNGF
+50 LRCEIYS
-62 AACRAIKAEFDIPVI
+62 
-77 FLTASGDEFSTVT
+77 SGDWH
-90 GFDLGADDYIPKPF
+90 
-104 RPRELIS
+104 
-111 RIRNVLRLT
+111 
-120 GSMGKTVKLGD
+120 
-131 VVVDTEKGTAV
+131 
-142 KNSRDLFLSAL
+142 
-153 EYGAVY
+153 GAVY
-159 DAAYKDYEDIRDSDR
+159 DAAYKDYEDIRDSGK

-190 SANERKPYLYVLGGD
+190 SANEHKPYLYVLGGD
-205 VASGYYKTM
+205 VASGYFKTM

-223 PKDSTEIILPEHLTS
+223 PNDSTEIILPEHLTS

-244 KLGDTVTLDVG
+244 KLGDTVTLEVG

-326 QSLIHCYFK
+326 QSPIHCYFK
-335 MHKPA
+335 LHKPA

-350 YTQEHRYAY
+350 YTQEYRYAY

-409 TRQFGLLSSVGATRK
+409 TRQFGLLSSVGATKK

-457 LLIGDKFFS
+457 LLIGDKFSS
-466 IVRVD
+466 IVRAD
-471 IPMRLCVSWQ
+471 IPMRICVSWQ
-481 AVVIAAVIA
+481 AILIAAVIA
-490 LVTVLISA
+490 LITVLISA

-598 ESDASAAMTPDE
+598 ESDASAAMTPDA

-615 FSEPNVTGGTY
+615 FSEQNVTGGTY

-642 AMYADRFA
+642 AMFADRFSN
-650 DFGMEREDAAP
+650 FGMEREDAAP
-661 KDFSISGY
+661 KDLGISGY
-669 LYFVADAEFNRLLE
+669 LYFVADTEFNRLLE

-706 IELDRRLEKYV
+706 IGFDRRLEKYV
-717 TLDSLQG
+717 TLDTLKG

-758 NRDNENDIIELPY
+758 NRDNESDIIELPY
-771 EESFAKYTLRSEKT
+771 GESFAKYTLRSEKT

-815 EAALNQFRNTEYFLT
+815 KAALNQFRNTEYFLT
-830 SSDHAASF
+830 SSNHTASF

-849 LSSRQLF
+849 LSSWQLF

-923 NYECLLYGSKALLLG
+923 NCECLLYGSKALLLG
-938 LPVSCGIT
+938 LPVSCGIA

>member
-1 MIKILLVEDDKII
+1 MNVFSKVTLESLKKNRTRTVVTII
-14 VASLSEYL
+14 GIMLS
-22 NSEGYLVRSVSGQT
+22 
-36 AAMKLL
+36 AAMIC
-42 AEEKADLV
+42 ASTTFVSSMQNFV
-50 LLDVSLAEGNGF
+50 LRCEIYS
-62 AACRAIKAEFDIPVI
+62 
-77 FLTASGDEFSTVT
+77 SGDWH
-90 GFDLGADDYIPKPF
+90 
-104 RPRELIS
+104 
-111 RIRNVLRLT
+111 
-120 GSMGKTVKLGD
+120 
-131 VVVDTEKGTAV
+131 
-142 KNSRDLFLSAL
+142 
-153 EYGAVY
+153 GAVY
-159 DAAYKDYEDIRDSDR
+159 DAAYKDYEDIRDSGK

-205 VASGYYKTM
+205 EASGYFETM
-214 PVHLILGTL
+214 PVHLLLGTL
-223 PKDSTEIILPEHLTS
+223 PKDPTEIILPEHLTS

-255 DRTLDGRRLGQDTPV
+255 DRMLDGRRLGQDTPI

-298 GIYERPTFEDYSA
+298 GIYERPAFEDYSA
-311 PGYTALTAADTKSAD
+311 PGYTALTAADPKSVE
-326 QSLIHCYFK
+326 QSPIHCYFK
-335 MHKPA
+335 LHKPA

-350 YTQEHRYAY
+350 YTQEYRYAY

-506 GVSAVEAIRQSMD
+506 RVSAVEAIRQSMD
-519 IKVSGRPVRTSKLAY
+519 IKVSGRPVRTSRLAY

-598 ESDASAAMTPDE
+598 ESDASSAMTPDA

-615 FSEPNVTGGTY
+615 FSEQNVTGGTY

-642 AMYADRFA
+642 AMFADRFA

-661 KDFSISGY
+661 KKLSISGY

-683 KYNLKEADYYDRDK
+683 KYNLKEADYYDREE

-706 IELDRRLEKYV
+706 IEFDRRLEKYV
-717 TLDSLQG
+717 TLDTLQG

-758 NRDNENDIIELPY
+758 NRDNESDIIELPY

-830 SSDHAASF
+830 SSNHTASF
-838 ENLATMLTENG
+838 ENLATVLTENG

-913 MTQKG
+913 MTQRG

-923 NYECLLYGSKALLLG
+923 NCECLLYGSKALLLG

>member
-1 MIKILLVEDDKII
+1 MNVFNKVTLESLKKNRTRTVVTII
-14 VASLSEYL
+14 GIMLS
-22 NSEGYLVRSVSGQT
+22 
-36 AAMKLL
+36 AAMIC
-42 AEEKADLV
+42 ASTTFVSSMQNFV
-50 LLDVSLAEGNGF
+50 LRCEIYS
-62 AACRAIKAEFDIPVI
+62 
-77 FLTASGDEFSTVT
+77 SGDWH
-90 GFDLGADDYIPKPF
+90 
-104 RPRELIS
+104 
-111 RIRNVLRLT
+111 
-120 GSMGKTVKLGD
+120 
-131 VVVDTEKGTAV
+131 
-142 KNSRDLFLSAL
+142 
-153 EYGAVY
+153 GAVY
-159 DAAYKDYEDIRDSDR
+159 DAAYKDYEDIRDSGK

-183 LGYAKID
+183 LGYAKIG
-190 SANERKPYLYVLGGD
+190 SANEYKPYLYVLGGD
-205 VASGYYKTM
+205 AASGYFETM
-214 PVHLILGTL
+214 PVHLLLGTL

-244 KLGDTVTLDVG
+244 TLGDTVTLEVG
-255 DRTLDGRRLGQDTPV
+255 DRTLDGKRLGQDTPV
-270 YTYDSETQVEIMS
+270 YTYDSETHTEVMS

-311 PGYTALTAADTKSAD
+311 PGYTALTAADPRSAD
-326 QSLIHCYFK
+326 QSPIHCYFK
-335 MHKPA
+335 LHKPA

-350 YTQEHRYAY
+350 YTQEYRYAY

-457 LLIGDKFFS
+457 LLIGDKFSS
-466 IVRVD
+466 IVRAD

-534 KLFGLPGVLA
+534 RLFGLPGVLA

-571 AAAFTDYMMESAEG
+571 AAAFTDYMTESAEG

-598 ESDASAAMTPDE
+598 ESDASAAMTPDA

-615 FSEPNVTGGTY
+615 FSEQNVTGGTY

-642 AMYADRFA
+642 AMFADRFA
-650 DFGMEREDAAP
+650 DFGMEREDATP
-661 KDFSISGY
+661 KELSISGY

-683 KYNLKEADYYDRDK
+683 KYNLKEADYYDREK
-697 PLGIALDRN
+697 PLGLALDRN

-717 TLDSLQG
+717 TLDTLKG

-758 NRDNENDIIELPY
+758 NRDNESDIIELPY

-815 EAALNQFRNTEYFLT
+815 KAALNQFRNTEYFLT
-830 SSDHAASF
+830 SSDHTACF
-838 ENLATMLTENG
+838 ENLATVLTENG

-856 DYAANAETNRNVVT
+856 DYAANAETNRNVIT
-870 IIRVFAYGF
+870 IIQVFAYGF

-913 MTQKG
+913 MTQEG

-923 NYECLLYGSKALLLG
+923 NCECLLYGSKALLLG

-974 VFLVVFATMMYS
+974 VFLVVFATMMYA
-986 MSKVK
+986 MRKVK

>member
-1 MIKILLVEDDKII
+1 MNVFSKVTLESLKKNRTRTVVTIIGILL
-14 VASLSEYL
+14 S
-22 NSEGYLVRSVSGQT
+22 
-36 AAMKLL
+36 AAMIC
-42 AEEKADLV
+42 ASTTLV
-50 LLDVSLAEGNGF
+50 SSMQNFVLRCEIYS
-62 AACRAIKAEFDIPVI
+62 
-77 FLTASGDEFSTVT
+77 SGDWH
-90 GFDLGADDYIPKPF
+90 
-104 RPRELIS
+104 
-111 RIRNVLRLT
+111 
-120 GSMGKTVKLGD
+120 
-131 VVVDTEKGTAV
+131 
-142 KNSRDLFLSAL
+142 
-153 EYGAVY
+153 GAVY
-159 DAAYKDYEDIRDSDR
+159 DAAYKDYEDIRDSGK
-174 VSSAAYAQV
+174 VSSAAHAQV

-205 VASGYYKTM
+205 VASGYFKTM

-223 PKDSTEIILPEHLTS
+223 PKDPTEIILPEHLTS

-244 KLGDTVTLDVG
+244 TLGDTVTLDVG

-326 QSLIHCYFK
+326 QAPIHCYFK
-335 MHKPA
+335 LHKPA

-350 YTQEHRYAY
+350 YTQEYRYAY

-370 PFDSF
+370 RFDSF

-534 KLFGLPGVLA
+534 KLFELPGVLA

-598 ESDASAAMTPDE
+598 ESDASSAMTPDE
-610 LLELL
+610 LLDLL
-615 FSEPNVTGGTY
+615 FSDQNVTGGTY

-642 AMYADRFA
+642 AMFADRFA
-650 DFGMEREDAAP
+650 DFGMESEDRAP

-717 TLDSLQG
+717 TLDTLKG

-830 SSDHAASF
+830 SSNHTASF
-838 ENLATMLTENG
+838 ENLATVLTENG

-905 FAMLKSVG
+905 LAMLKSVG

-974 VFLVVFATMMYS
+974 VFLVVFAAMMYS

>member
-1 MIKILLVEDDKII
+1 MNVFNKVTLASLKKNRTRTVVTIIGIMLSAAMICASTTF
-14 VASLSEYL
+14 VASM
-22 NSEGYLVRSVSGQT
+22 Q
-36 AAMKLL
+36 
-42 AEEKADLV
+42 D
-50 LLDVSLAEGNGF
+50 F
-62 AACRAIKAEFDIPVI
+62 
-77 FLTASGDEFSTVT
+77 
-90 GFDLGADDYIPKPF
+90 
-104 RPRELIS
+104 
-111 RIRNVLRLT
+111 VLRYTVYKT
-120 GSMGKTVKLGD
+120 GD
-131 VVVDTEKGTAV
+131 WH
-142 KNSRDLFLSAL
+142 
-153 EYGAVY
+153 GAVY
-159 DAAYKDYEDIRDSDR
+159 DAAYKDYEDIGGSGK
-174 VSSAAYAQV
+174 VASATYAQV
-183 LGYAKID
+183 LGYARIN

-205 VASGYYKTM
+205 AASGYFETM
-214 PVHLILGTL
+214 PVHLTAGEL
-223 PKDSTEIILPEHLTS
+223 PKNSSEIILPEHLAT
-238 NGKVNY
+238 NGKVSY
-244 KLGDTVTLDVG
+244 KIGDTVTFEVG
-255 DRTLDGRRLGQDTPV
+255 DRILDGKRLGQINPFF
-270 YTYDSETQVEIMS
+270 TYDSEIQVEVKNDKK
-283 GERLENTEP
+283 LENTVA

-298 GIYERPTFEDYSA
+298 GIYERPAFENTDA
-311 PGYTALTAADTKSAD
+311 PGYTALTVADRGAD
-326 QSLIHCYFK
+326 GQSPIDCHFK
-335 MHKPA
+335 MKKPSA
-340 GVYDFMKEMG
+340 VYDFMKETG
-350 YTQEHRYAY
+350 YTYAYRYAY
-359 NTKVL
+359 NTDVL
-364 LYSGTA
+364 LYSGVSRIDSVTA
-370 PFDSF
+370 T
-375 LTAFYSLAAIII
+375 LYSLAAIVIG
-387 ALIVFGSVSLI
+387 LIVFASVSLI

-409 TRQFGLLSSVGATRK
+409 TKQFGLLSSVGATKK
-424 QLRRMVLFEALAV
+424 QLRRMVTFEALAV
-437 SIVGIPL
+437 SAIGIPL

-457 LLIGDKFFS
+457 LLLGDKFSS
-466 IVRVD
+466 IVGKAH
-471 IPMRLCVSWQ
+471 IPLRLCVSWES
-481 AVVIAAVIA
+481 VVIAAVIA
-490 LVTVLISA
+490 LITVLISA

-506 GVSAVEAIRQSMD
+506 RVSAVEAIRQSMD
-519 IKVSGRPVRTSKLAY
+519 VKADNKPTRTSKLAY

-598 ESDASAAMTPDE
+598 ESDASSAMTPDA

-615 FSEPNVTGGTY
+615 FSEQNVTGGTY

-642 AMYADRFA
+642 AMFADRFA

-661 KDFSISGY
+661 KNLSISGY

-683 KYNLKEADYYDRDK
+683 KYNLKEADYYDRDN

-717 TLDSLQG
+717 TLDTLKG

-758 NRDNENDIIELPY
+758 NRDNESDIIELPY
-771 EESFAKYTLRSEKT
+771 GESFAKYTLRSEKT

-830 SSDHAASF
+830 SSNHTASF
-838 ENLATMLTENG
+838 ENLATVLTENG

-879 IVLISLIAAANVF
+879 IVLISLIAAVNVF

-918 FRRMM
+918 FSRMM

>member
-1 MIKILLVEDDKII
+1 MNVFNKVTLESLKKNRTRTVVTII
-14 VASLSEYL
+14 GIMLS
-22 NSEGYLVRSVSGQT
+22 
-36 AAMKLL
+36 AAMIC
-42 AEEKADLV
+42 ASTTLV
-50 LLDVSLAEGNGF
+50 SSMQNFVLRCEIYS
-62 AACRAIKAEFDIPVI
+62 
-77 FLTASGDEFSTVT
+77 SGDWH
-90 GFDLGADDYIPKPF
+90 
-104 RPRELIS
+104 
-111 RIRNVLRLT
+111 
-120 GSMGKTVKLGD
+120 
-131 VVVDTEKGTAV
+131 
-142 KNSRDLFLSAL
+142 
-153 EYGAVY
+153 GAVY
-159 DAAYKDYEDIRDSDR
+159 DAAYKDYEDIRDSGK
-174 VSSAAYAQV
+174 VSSAAHAQV

-205 VASGYYKTM
+205 VASGYFKTM
-214 PVHLILGTL
+214 PVHLILGAL

-326 QSLIHCYFK
+326 QAPIHCYFK
-335 MHKPA
+335 LHKPA

-350 YTQEHRYAY
+350 YTQEYRYAY

-409 TRQFGLLSSVGATRK
+409 TRQFGLLSSVGATKK

-437 SIVGIPL
+437 SAVGIPL

-457 LLIGDKFFS
+457 LLIGDKFSS
-466 IVRVD
+466 IVRAD
-471 IPMRLCVSWQ
+471 IPMRICVSWQ
-481 AVVIAAVIA
+481 AVLIAAAIA
-490 LVTVLISA
+490 LITVLISA

-598 ESDASAAMTPDE
+598 ESDASSAMTPDA

-615 FSEPNVTGGTY
+615 FSEQNVTGGTY

-642 AMYADRFA
+642 AMFADRFA
-650 DFGMEREDAAP
+650 DFGMESEDRAP

-717 TLDSLQG
+717 TLDTLKG

-758 NRDNENDIIELPY
+758 NRDNESDIIELPY
-771 EESFAKYTLRSEKT
+771 GESFAKYTLRSEKT

-830 SSDHAASF
+830 SSNHTASF
-838 ENLATMLTENG
+838 ENLATVLTENG

-974 VFLVVFATMMYS
+974 VFLVVFATMMYA

>member
-1 MIKILLVEDDKII
+1 MNVFNKVTLESLKKNRTRTVVTII
-14 VASLSEYL
+14 GIMLS
-22 NSEGYLVRSVSGQT
+22 
-36 AAMKLL
+36 AAMIC
-42 AEEKADLV
+42 ASTTFVSSMQNFV
-50 LLDVSLAEGNGF
+50 LRCEIYS
-62 AACRAIKAEFDIPVI
+62 
-77 FLTASGDEFSTVT
+77 SGDWH
-90 GFDLGADDYIPKPF
+90 
-104 RPRELIS
+104 
-111 RIRNVLRLT
+111 
-120 GSMGKTVKLGD
+120 
-131 VVVDTEKGTAV
+131 
-142 KNSRDLFLSAL
+142 
-153 EYGAVY
+153 GAVY

-205 VASGYYKTM
+205 VASGYFKTM

-335 MHKPA
+335 LHKPA

-350 YTQEHRYAY
+350 YTQEYRYAY

-450 GGIGITL
+450 GGIDITL

-506 GVSAVEAIRQSMD
+506 RVSAVEAIRQSMD
-519 IKVSGRPVRTSKLAY
+519 IKVSDRPVRTSKLSY

-598 ESDASAAMTPDE
+598 ESDASSAMTPDA

-615 FSEPNVTGGTY
+615 FSEQNVTGGTY

-661 KDFSISGY
+661 KDLGISGY

-683 KYNLKEADYYDRDK
+683 KYNLKEADYYDRDN

-717 TLDSLQG
+717 TLDTLKG

-856 DYAANAETNRNVVT
+856 DYAANAETNRNVIT

-923 NYECLLYGSKALLLG
+923 NCECLLYGSKALLLG

>member
-1 MIKILLVEDDKII
+1 MNVFNKVTLESLKKNRTRTIVTII
-14 VASLSEYL
+14 GIMLS
-22 NSEGYLVRSVSGQT
+22 
-36 AAMKLL
+36 AAMIC
-42 AEEKADLV
+42 ASTTFVSSMQNFV
-50 LLDVSLAEGNGF
+50 LRCEIYS
-62 AACRAIKAEFDIPVI
+62 
-77 FLTASGDEFSTVT
+77 SGDWH
-90 GFDLGADDYIPKPF
+90 
-104 RPRELIS
+104 
-111 RIRNVLRLT
+111 
-120 GSMGKTVKLGD
+120 
-131 VVVDTEKGTAV
+131 
-142 KNSRDLFLSAL
+142 
-153 EYGAVY
+153 GAVY
-159 DAAYKDYEDIRDSDR
+159 DAAYKDYEDIRDSGK

-190 SANERKPYLYVLGGD
+190 SANEHKPYLYVLGGD
-205 VASGYYKTM
+205 VASGYFETM

-335 MHKPA
+335 LHKPA

-350 YTQEHRYAY
+350 YTQEYRYAY

-481 AVVIAAVIA
+481 AVIIAAVIA

-506 GVSAVEAIRQSMD
+506 RVSAVEAIRQSMD

-598 ESDASAAMTPDE
+598 ESDASSAMTPGA

-615 FSEPNVTGGTY
+615 FSEQNVTGGTY

-642 AMYADRFA
+642 AMFADRFA
-650 DFGMEREDAAP
+650 DFGMESEDRAP

-683 KYNLKEADYYDRDK
+683 KYNLMEADYYDRDK

-717 TLDSLQG
+717 TLDTLKG

-830 SSDHAASF
+830 SSNHTASF
-838 ENLATMLTENG
+838 ENLATVLTENG

>member
-1 MIKILLVEDDKII
+1 MNVFNKVTLESLKKNRTRTIVTII
-14 VASLSEYL
+14 GIMLS
-22 NSEGYLVRSVSGQT
+22 
-36 AAMKLL
+36 AAMIC
-42 AEEKADLV
+42 ASTTLV
-50 LLDVSLAEGNGF
+50 SSMQNF
-62 AACRAIKAEFDIPVI
+62 
-77 FLTASGDEFSTVT
+77 
-90 GFDLGADDYIPKPF
+90 
-104 RPRELIS
+104 
-111 RIRNVLRLT
+111 VLRCAIHID
-120 GSMGKTVKLGD
+120 GD
-131 VVVDTEKGTAV
+131 W
-142 KNSRDLFLSAL
+142 
-153 EYGAVY
+153 YGAVY

-205 VASGYYKTM
+205 VASGYFKTM

-270 YTYDSETQVEIMS
+270 YTYDSETQVDVMS
-283 GERLENTEP
+283 GERLKNTEP

-326 QSLIHCYFK
+326 QAPIHCYFK
-335 MHKPA
+335 LHKPA

-350 YTQEHRYAY
+350 YTQEYRYAY

-424 QLRRMVLFEALAV
+424 QLLRMVLFEALAV

-466 IVRVD
+466 IVRVA

-506 GVSAVEAIRQSMD
+506 RVSAVEAIRQSMD

-598 ESDASAAMTPDE
+598 ESDASAAMTPDA

-615 FSEPNVTGGTY
+615 FSEQNVTGGTY

-642 AMYADRFA
+642 AMFADRFSS
-650 DFGMEREDAAP
+650 FGTESEDAAP
-661 KDFSISGY
+661 KELGISGY

-717 TLDSLQG
+717 TLDTLQG

-830 SSDHAASF
+830 SSNHTASF
-838 ENLATMLTENG
+838 ENLATVLTENG

-879 IVLISLIAAANVF
+879 IVLISLIAVANVF

>member
-1 MIKILLVEDDKII
+1 MNVFSKVTLESLKKNRTRTVVTII
-14 VASLSEYL
+14 GTMLS
-22 NSEGYLVRSVSGQT
+22 
-36 AAMKLL
+36 AAMIC
-42 AEEKADLV
+42 ASTTLV
-50 LLDVSLAEGNGF
+50 SSMQNFVLRCEIYS
-62 AACRAIKAEFDIPVI
+62 
-77 FLTASGDEFSTVT
+77 SGDWH
-90 GFDLGADDYIPKPF
+90 
-104 RPRELIS
+104 
-111 RIRNVLRLT
+111 
-120 GSMGKTVKLGD
+120 
-131 VVVDTEKGTAV
+131 
-142 KNSRDLFLSAL
+142 
-153 EYGAVY
+153 GAVY

-190 SANERKPYLYVLGGD
+190 SANEHKPYLYILGGD
-205 VASGYYKTM
+205 AASGYFETM
-214 PVHLILGTL
+214 PVHLLLGTL
-223 PKDSTEIILPEHLTS
+223 PKDPTEIILPEHLTS

-244 KLGDTVTLDVG
+244 TLGDTVTLDVG
-255 DRTLDGRRLGQDTPV
+255 DRTLDGRRLGQDTPI
-270 YTYDSETQVEIMS
+270 YAYDSETHTEVVS

-298 GIYERPTFEDYSA
+298 GIYERPAFEDYAA
-311 PGYTALTAADTKSAD
+311 PGYTALTAANTKSAE
-326 QSLIHCYFK
+326 QSPIHCYFK
-335 MHKPA
+335 LHKPA

-350 YTQEHRYAY
+350 YTQEYRYAY

-364 LYSGTA
+364 LYSGA
-370 PFDSF
+370 ARFDSF

-424 QLRRMVLFEALAV
+424 QLRRMVLFEALTV
-437 SIVGIPL
+437 SAVGIPL

-457 LLIGDKFFS
+457 LLIGDKFS
-466 IVRVD
+466 SLVRAD
-471 IPMRLCVSWQ
+471 IPMRICVSWQ

-506 GVSAVEAIRQSMD
+506 GVSAVEAIRRSMD
-519 IKVSGRPVRTSKLAY
+519 IKASGRPVRTSKLAY

-598 ESDASAAMTPDE
+598 ESDASAAMTPDA

-615 FSEPNVTGGTY
+615 FSEQNVTGGTY
-626 TKKQFLQGDIS
+626 TKKQFLQGAIS

-642 AMYADRFA
+642 AMFADRFA

-661 KDFSISGY
+661 KELSISGY

-706 IELDRRLEKYV
+706 IEFDRRLEKFV
-717 TLDSLQG
+717 TLDTLKG
-724 DGCVIEGLYY
+724 DGCAIEGLYY

-830 SSDHAASF
+830 SSNHTASF
-838 ENLATMLTENG
+838 ENLATVLTENG

-856 DYAANAETNRNVVT
+856 DYAANVETNRNVVT

-938 LPVSCGIT
+938 LPISCGIT

>member
-1 MIKILLVEDDKII
+1 MNVFNKVTLASLKKNRTRTVVTIIGIMLSAAMICASTTF
-14 VASLSEYL
+14 VASMQ
-22 NSEGYLVRSVSGQT
+22 N
-36 AAMKLL
+36 
-42 AEEKADLV
+42 
-50 LLDVSLAEGNGF
+50 F
-62 AACRAIKAEFDIPVI
+62 
-77 FLTASGDEFSTVT
+77 
-90 GFDLGADDYIPKPF
+90 
-104 RPRELIS
+104 
-111 RIRNVLRLT
+111 VLRYTIYKT
-120 GSMGKTVKLGD
+120 GD
-131 VVVDTEKGTAV
+131 WH
-142 KNSRDLFLSAL
+142 
-153 EYGAVY
+153 GAVY
-159 DAAYKDYEDIRDSDR
+159 DAAYKDYEDIRDSNR

-205 VASGYYKTM
+205 VASGYFKTM
-214 PVHLILGTL
+214 PVPLILGTL

-311 PGYTALTAADTKSAD
+311 PGYTALTAADPKSAD
-326 QSLIHCYFK
+326 QSSIHCYFK
-335 MHKPA
+335 LHKPA

-350 YTQEHRYAY
+350 YTQEYRYAY

-506 GVSAVEAIRQSMD
+506 SVSAVEAIRQSMD

-598 ESDASAAMTPDE
+598 ESDASAAMTPDA

-615 FSEPNVTGGTY
+615 FSEQNVTGGTY

-642 AMYADRFA
+642 AMFADRFSN
-650 DFGMEREDAAP
+650 FGMESEDRAP
-661 KDFSISGY
+661 KELGISGY

-706 IELDRRLEKYV
+706 IEFDRRLEKYV

-758 NRDNENDIIELPY
+758 SRDNENDIIELPY

-830 SSDHAASF
+830 SSDHTASF
-838 ENLATMLTENG
+838 ENLATVLTENG

>member
-1 MIKILLVEDDKII
+1 MNVFNKVTLESLKKNRTRTIVTII
-14 VASLSEYL
+14 GIMLS
-22 NSEGYLVRSVSGQT
+22 
-36 AAMKLL
+36 AAMIC
-42 AEEKADLV
+42 ASTTLV
-50 LLDVSLAEGNGF
+50 SSMQNF
-62 AACRAIKAEFDIPVI
+62 
-77 FLTASGDEFSTVT
+77 
-90 GFDLGADDYIPKPF
+90 
-104 RPRELIS
+104 
-111 RIRNVLRLT
+111 VLRCAIHID
-120 GSMGKTVKLGD
+120 GD
-131 VVVDTEKGTAV
+131 W
-142 KNSRDLFLSAL
+142 
-153 EYGAVY
+153 YGAVY

-205 VASGYYKTM
+205 VASGYFKTM

-244 KLGDTVTLDVG
+244 TLGDTVTLDVG
-255 DRTLDGRRLGQDTPV
+255 DRTLDGQRLGQDTPV

-326 QSLIHCYFK
+326 QSPIHCYFK
-335 MHKPA
+335 LHKPA
-340 GVYDFMKEMG
+340 GVYDFVKEMG
-350 YTQEHRYAY
+350 YTQEYRYAY

-506 GVSAVEAIRQSMD
+506 RVSAVEAIRQSMD

-598 ESDASAAMTPDE
+598 ESDASAAITPDA

-615 FSEPNVTGGTY
+615 FSEQNVTGGTY

-642 AMYADRFA
+642 AMFADRFA
-650 DFGMEREDAAP
+650 DFGTESEDAAP

-717 TLDSLQG
+717 TLDTLKG

-758 NRDNENDIIELPY
+758 SRDNENDIIELPH

-806 YSMLESVVP
+806 YSMLESVVS

-830 SSDHAASF
+830 SSNHTASF
-838 ENLATMLTENG
+838 ENLAPVLTENG

-892 NTISTNISLRRRE
+892 NTVSTNISLRRRE

>member
-1 MIKILLVEDDKII
+1 MNVFNKVTLESLKKNRTRTIVTII
-14 VASLSEYL
+14 GIMLS
-22 NSEGYLVRSVSGQT
+22 
-36 AAMKLL
+36 AAMIC
-42 AEEKADLV
+42 ASTTLV
-50 LLDVSLAEGNGF
+50 SSMQNFVLRCEIY
-62 AACRAIKAEFDIPVI
+62 R
-77 FLTASGDEFSTVT
+77 SGDWH
-90 GFDLGADDYIPKPF
+90 
-104 RPRELIS
+104 
-111 RIRNVLRLT
+111 
-120 GSMGKTVKLGD
+120 
-131 VVVDTEKGTAV
+131 
-142 KNSRDLFLSAL
+142 
-153 EYGAVY
+153 GAVY
-159 DAAYKDYEDIRDSDR
+159 DAAYKDYEDIRDSGK

-183 LGYAKID
+183 LGYAKIG
-190 SANERKPYLYVLGGD
+190 SANEYKPYLYVLGGD
-205 VASGYYKTM
+205 AASGYFETM

-223 PKDSTEIILPEHLTS
+223 PKDPTEIILPEHLTS

-244 KLGDTVTLDVG
+244 TLGDTVTLEVG
-255 DRTLDGRRLGQDTPV
+255 DRMLDGKRLGQDTPI
-270 YTYDSETQVEIMS
+270 YAYDSETHTEVMS
-283 GERLENTEP
+283 GEGLENTEP

-326 QSLIHCYFK
+326 QSPIHCYFK
-335 MHKPA
+335 LHKPA

-350 YTQEHRYAY
+350 YTQEYRYAY

-506 GVSAVEAIRQSMD
+506 RVSAVEAIRQSMD
-519 IKVSGRPVRTSKLAY
+519 IKVSGRPVRTSKLSY

-598 ESDASAAMTPDE
+598 ESDASAAMMPDA

-615 FSEPNVTGGTY
+615 FSEQNVTGGTY

-642 AMYADRFA
+642 AMFADRFSN
-650 DFGMEREDAAP
+650 FCMESEDRAP
-661 KDFSISGY
+661 KKLGISGY

-683 KYNLKEADYYDRDK
+683 KYDLKEADYYDRDN

-717 TLDSLQG
+717 TLDTLKG
-724 DGCVIEGLYY
+724 DVCVIEGLYY

-758 NRDNENDIIELPY
+758 NRDNESDIIELPY

-830 SSDHAASF
+830 SSNHAASF
-838 ENLATMLTENG
+838 ENLATTLTENG

-856 DYAANAETNRNVVT
+856 DYAANAETNRNVIT

-913 MTQKG
+913 ITQKG

-923 NYECLLYGSKALLLG
+923 NCECLLYGSKALLLG

-946 YLIYRAVTT
+946 YLIYRAITT

-963 PWAAIGIAVLS
+963 PWAVIGIAVLS
-974 VFLVVFATMMYS
+974 VFLVVFATMMYA
-986 MSKVK
+986 MRKVK

>member
-1 MIKILLVEDDKII
+1 MNVFCKVTLESLKKNRTRSIVTII
-14 VASLSEYL
+14 GIMLS
-22 NSEGYLVRSVSGQT
+22 
-36 AAMKLL
+36 AAMIC
-42 AEEKADLV
+42 ASTTF
-50 LLDVSLAEGNGF
+50 VSSMQNF
-62 AACRAIKAEFDIPVI
+62 
-77 FLTASGDEFSTVT
+77 
-90 GFDLGADDYIPKPF
+90 
-104 RPRELIS
+104 
-111 RIRNVLRLT
+111 VLRCEIYND
-120 GSMGKTVKLGD
+120 GD
-131 VVVDTEKGTAV
+131 WH
-142 KNSRDLFLSAL
+142 
-153 EYGAVY
+153 GAVY
-159 DAAYKDYEDIRDSDR
+159 DTAYKDYEDICDSGK
-174 VSSAAYAQV
+174 VSSATYAQV

-205 VASGYYKTM
+205 VASGFFETM

-223 PKDSTEIILPEHLTS
+223 PKDSTEIILPEHLMS

-255 DRTLDGRRLGQDTPV
+255 DRTLGGRRLGRGMPV
-270 YTYDSETQVEIMS
+270 YAYDSETQAEVMN

-292 RTYTVV
+292 KTYTVV
-298 GIYERPTFEDYSA
+298 GIYESPVFEDYAA
-311 PGYTALTAADTKSAD
+311 PGYTALTVADKNFAD
-326 QSLIHCYFK
+326 SSPIHCYFK

-340 GVYDFMKEMG
+340 AVYDFMKETG
-350 YTQEHRYAY
+350 YTENYSCAY

-364 LYSGTA
+364 LYSGATR
-370 PFDSF
+370 FDSF
-375 LTAFYSLAAIII
+375 LASFYSLAAIII

-409 TRQFGLLSSVGATRK
+409 TRQFGLLSSVGATKK

-437 SIVGIPL
+437 SAVGIPL

-457 LLIGDKFFS
+457 FLIGDKFSS
-466 IVRVD
+466 IVRAD
-471 IPMRLCVSWQ
+471 IPMRICVSWQ
-481 AVVIAAVIA
+481 AVLIAAVIA
-490 LVTVLISA
+490 LITVLISA

-534 KLFGLPGVLA
+534 KLFGLPGVIA

-585 GLASDQFDLIYAA
+585 GLASDQFDLIYTA
-598 ESDASAAMTPDE
+598 ELDGSDGMTPDE

-615 FSEPNVTGGTY
+615 FSEQNVTGGTY
-626 TKKQFLQGDIS
+626 TKEQFLQGDIS

-642 AMYADRFA
+642 AMFADCFA
-650 DFGMEREDAAP
+650 DFGMESEDAAP
-661 KDFSISGY
+661 KGLGISGY

-683 KYNLKEADYYDRDK
+683 KHNLKEADYYDRDN

-706 IELDRRLEKYV
+706 IEFDRRLEKFV
-717 TLDSLQG
+717 TLDTLKG
-724 DGCVIEGLYY
+724 DGCVIEGFYY

-748 ENGNKVVLYQ
+748 ENGNKIAIYQ
-758 NRDNENDIIELPY
+758 ARDDETNIIELPY

-806 YSMLESVVP
+806 YSMLESVIP
-815 EAALNQFRNTEYFLT
+815 EAALNQFRNTEYFFT
-830 SSDHAASF
+830 SSNHAASF
-838 ENLATMLTENG
+838 ENLAAMLTENG

-918 FRRMM
+918 FSRMM

-946 YLIYRAVTT
+946 YLIYRAVTK
-955 AYETSFHL
+955 AYEISFHL

-974 VFLVVFATMMYS
+974 VFLVVFATMMYA

>member
-1 MIKILLVEDDKII
+1 MNVFNKVTLESLKKNRTRTVVTII
-14 VASLSEYL
+14 GIMLS
-22 NSEGYLVRSVSGQT
+22 
-36 AAMKLL
+36 AAMIC
-42 AEEKADLV
+42 ASTTLV
-50 LLDVSLAEGNGF
+50 SSMQNFVLRCEIYS
-62 AACRAIKAEFDIPVI
+62 
-77 FLTASGDEFSTVT
+77 SGDWH
-90 GFDLGADDYIPKPF
+90 
-104 RPRELIS
+104 
-111 RIRNVLRLT
+111 
-120 GSMGKTVKLGD
+120 
-131 VVVDTEKGTAV
+131 
-142 KNSRDLFLSAL
+142 
-153 EYGAVY
+153 GAVY
-159 DAAYKDYEDIRDSDR
+159 DAAYKDYEDIRDSGK
-174 VSSAAYAQV
+174 VSSAAHAQV

-205 VASGYYKTM
+205 VASGYFKTM

-223 PKDSTEIILPEHLTS
+223 PKDPTEIILPEHLTS

-244 KLGDTVTLDVG
+244 TLGDTVTLDVG

-270 YTYDSETQVEIMS
+270 YTYNSETQVEIMS

-326 QSLIHCYFK
+326 QAPIHCYFK
-335 MHKPA
+335 LHKPA
-340 GVYDFMKEMG
+340 RVYDFMKEMG
-350 YTQEHRYAY
+350 YTQEYRYAY

-506 GVSAVEAIRQSMD
+506 RVSAVEAIRQSMD

-598 ESDASAAMTPDE
+598 ESDASSAMTPDV

-615 FSEPNVTGGTY
+615 FSEQNVTGGTY

-642 AMYADRFA
+642 AMFADRFSNL
-650 DFGMEREDAAP
+650 GMESEDRAP
-661 KDFSISGY
+661 KELGISGY

-683 KYNLKEADYYDRDK
+683 KYNLKEADYYDRGN

-706 IELDRRLEKYV
+706 IEFDRRLEKYV
-717 TLDSLQG
+717 TLDTLKG

-806 YSMLESVVP
+806 YSMLESVIP

-830 SSDHAASF
+830 SSNHTASF
-838 ENLATMLTENG
+838 ENLATVLTENG

-856 DYAANAETNRNVVT
+856 DYAANAETNRNVIT

-974 VFLVVFATMMYS
+974 VFLVVFATMMYA

>member
-1 MIKILLVEDDKII
+1 MICASTTLV
-14 VASLSEYL
+14 SSMQ
-22 NSEGYLVRSVSGQT
+22 N
-36 AAMKLL
+36 
-42 AEEKADLV
+42 
-50 LLDVSLAEGNGF
+50 F
-62 AACRAIKAEFDIPVI
+62 
-77 FLTASGDEFSTVT
+77 
-90 GFDLGADDYIPKPF
+90 
-104 RPRELIS
+104 
-111 RIRNVLRLT
+111 VLRCAIHID
-120 GSMGKTVKLGD
+120 GD
-131 VVVDTEKGTAV
+131 W
-142 KNSRDLFLSAL
+142 
-153 EYGAVY
+153 YGAVY
-159 DAAYKDYEDIRDSDR
+159 DAAYKDYEDIRNSDR
-174 VSSAAYAQV
+174 VSSTAYAQV

-205 VASGYYKTM
+205 VASGYFKTM

-244 KLGDTVTLDVG
+244 KLGDT
-255 DRTLDGRRLGQDTPV
+255 
-270 YTYDSETQVEIMS
+270 
-283 GERLENTEP
+283 
-292 RTYTVV
+292 
-298 GIYERPTFEDYSA
+298 YERPTFEDYSA

-326 QSLIHCYFK
+326 QSPIHCYFK
-335 MHKPA
+335 LHKPA

-350 YTQEHRYAY
+350 YTQEYRYAY

-506 GVSAVEAIRQSMD
+506 RVSAVEAIRQSMD

-598 ESDASAAMTPDE
+598 ESDASSAMTPDA

-615 FSEPNVTGGTY
+615 FSEQNVTGGTY

-642 AMYADRFA
+642 AMFADRFA

-661 KDFSISGY
+661 KNLSISGY

-683 KYNLKEADYYDRDK
+683 KYNLKEADYYDRDN

-717 TLDSLQG
+717 TLDTLKG

-830 SSDHAASF
+830 SSNHTASF
-838 ENLATMLTENG
+838 ENLAPVLTENG

-870 IIRVFAYGF
+870 IVRVFAYGF

-923 NYECLLYGSKALLLG
+923 NCECLLYGSKALLLG

-955 AYETSFHL
+955 AYETFFHL

-974 VFLVVFATMMYS
+974 VFLVVFATMIYAMR
-986 MSKVK
+986 KAK